1 MANALFGHDRR
12 MNIRRLMPEDAEGV
26 RAVRLEGLKNHPE
39 NFGADYEEEMAHPI
53 EWWRV
58 RMNHPA
64 GAGFGA
70 WIDGRLAGIISFGQA
85 QEKKHRHQG
94 SIGAFY
100 VRPEHR
106 GQGVGDALMKAALEE
121 AAKRVEHVT
130 LTVTESNKGAIRLY
144 ERNGFKT
151 VGRMV
156 ASIRVE
162 GVDHDELSMY
172 RRVSVSD

>member
-1 MANALFGHDRR
+1 MAGALQRDGPL
-12 MNIRRLMPEDAEGV
+12 NIRRHRPEDAEAV
-26 RAVRLEGLKNHPE
+26 REVRLEGLKNHPE
-39 NFGADYEEEMAHPI
+39 NFGADYEYELAQPI
-53 EWWRV
+53 EWWRA

-64 GAGFGA
+64 GVGLGA
-70 WIDGRLAGIISFGQA
+70 WIDGRLAGTIHFGQA

-100 VRPEHR
+100 VRPQYR

-130 LTVTESNKGAIRLY
+130 LTVTASNEGAIRLY

-151 VGRMV
+151 VGRLI
-156 ASIRVE
+156 ANIRVD
-162 GVDHDELSMY
+162 GVDHDELSMH

>member
-1 MANALFGHDRR
+1 
-12 MNIRRLMPEDAEGV
+12 MNIRRLTADDAEAV

-39 NFGADYEEEMAHPI
+39 NFGADHDDEAAHPI

-58 RMNHPA
+58 RMSRPA

-70 WIDGRLAGIISFGQA
+70 WVGGELAGIISMGQE
-85 QEKKHRHQG
+85 QGIKHRHQG
-94 SIGAFY
+94 SIGGFY
-100 VRPEHR
+100 VRPQYR
-106 GQGVGDALMKAALEE
+106 GRGVGDALMKAALEE

-130 LTVTESNKGAIRLY
+130 LTVTASNAGAVRLY

-151 VGRMV
+151 VGRMI
-156 ASIRVE
+156 ASIRVD
-162 GVDHDELSMY
+162 GADHDELSMH